1 MYNQKL
7 LSLARRHA
15 LVSKRL
21 SYSCDILNA
30 LVFRALTR
38 EKPLNTPAIQLQTR
52 LINDALSMPCMRSK
66 HSCSIKCSKHNRS
79 LHQRTVVRVPDGQ
92 QVALNARVHIDIH
105 NHVLVV

>member
-52 LINDALSMPCMRSK
+52 LINAL
-66 HSCSIKCSKHNRS
+66 HA
-79 LHQRTVVRVPDGQ
+79 Q
-92 QVALNARVHIDIH
+92 QALLFNQMLQA
-105 NHVLVV
+105 